1 MATRARGGGTGM
13 AVALVIFV
21 LLFVVALGLAIVY
34 MNKNEELKFN
44 SDRATEALNEYIKP
58 AERSSEDVKMAREA
72 AKDAGGSDSVVGH
85 LIKEKKTL
93 LAMISNAGT
102 VEVAKQT
109 LKSKGLEGGNIVS
122 VIDGLR
128 ADKDALDAKWKSEQK
143 LKEDAIAEKMKTLQE
158 KTQLETQYAEATKT
172 RTTEVQAID
181 ATVKAGQKTAS
192 DTFTSLQAS
201 QEEAAKKAAEEIAK
215 KEDEKAALLA
225 QIQTLQGKLQEYQR
239 NTVSTGGP
247 APELQTDGNVLSVV
261 PEDNIVSVDLGR
273 LNRVYL
279 GLTFEVFDR
288 KKGVS
293 KDQFGDVRGKASIEV
308 VKIKEASCECR
319 IVRTDRGAAIL
330 EGDLVANVVYDK
342 YRVFKFYVYG
352 EFDLNNDGT
361 ASTTDT
367 RRIVSLVEQW
377 GGTAAKQM
385 AYDVD
390 FLVLGKRPSEPKP
403 LKEGEVETPEE
414 IARRAAEAAAHKSF
428 LELEGLA
435 RTYKIPILNQ
445 NRFLT
450 LIGYYERQ

>member
-44 SDRATEALNEYIKP
+44 SDKAVSELAEYVKP

-72 AKDAGGSDSVVGH
+72 AKDAGGDSVVGH
-85 LIKEKKTL
+85 LVKERKTL
-93 LAMISNAGT
+93 LAYISNANT
-102 VEVAKQT
+102 LEVTKAT
-109 LKSKGLEGGNIVS
+109 LKSKQLESGNIIAA
-122 VIDGLR
+122 IDGLR
-128 ADKDALDAKWKSEQK
+128 ADKDALEAKWKAEQK

-158 KTQLETQYAEATKT
+158 KTALEAQYAAATT
-172 RTTEVQAID
+172 QRTTEVQAID
-181 ATVKAGQKTAS
+181 ATIKAGQKTAS

-215 KEDEKAALLA
+215 KEDEKAALLQ

-273 LNRVYL
+273 VNRVYL

-293 KDQFGDVRGKASIEV
+293 KDSFGDVRGKASVEV
-308 VKIKEASCECR
+308 VKIKETTCECR
-319 IVRTDRGAAIL
+319 IVRADRGAAIL

-342 YRVFKFYVYG
+342 YRVFKFYVFG
-352 EFDLNNDGT
+352 EFDLNNDGV

-390 FLVLGKRPSEPKP
+390 FLVLGKRPEQPAP

-414 IARRAAEAAAHKSF
+414 IARRAAADAAHKSF

>member
-44 SDRATEALNEYIKP
+44 SDRAVSELNEYVRGP
-58 AERSSEDVKMAREA
+58 ERSSEDVKMAREA
-72 AKDAGGSDSVVGH
+72 AKDAGGNDSVVGH
-85 LIKEKKTL
+85 LIKERKTL
-93 LAMISNAGT
+93 LAYISNANT
-102 VEVAKQT
+102 LEVTKKT
-109 LKSKGLEGGNIVS
+109 LESKKLEGGNIVAT
-122 VIDGLR
+122 IEGLR
-128 ADKDALDAKWKSEQK
+128 ADKDALDAKWKAEQK
-143 LKEDAIAEKMKTLQE
+143 LKEDAIAEKMKALQE
-158 KTQLETQYAEATKT
+158 KTQLEQQYAAATQQ
-172 RTTEVQAID
+172 RTTEVQQID
-181 ATVKAGQKTAS
+181 ANIKAGQKTSS

-215 KEDEKAALLA
+215 KEDEKAALMQ

-261 PEDNIVSVDLGR
+261 PEDNIVSIDLGR
-273 LNRVYL
+273 VNRIYL

-293 KDQFGDVRGKASIEV
+293 KDQFGDVRGKASVEV
-308 VKIKEASCECR
+308 VKIKETTCECR
-319 IVRTDRGAAIL
+319 IVRVDRGAAIL
-330 EGDLVANVVYDK
+330 EGDLVANVVFDK
-342 YRVFKFYVYG
+342 YRVFKFYVFG
-352 EFDLNNDGT
+352 EFDLNNDGV

-377 GGTAAKQM
+377 GGSAAKQM

-390 FLVLGKRPSEPKP
+390 FLVLGKRPEQPKP

-414 IARRAAEAAAHKSF
+414 IARRAAADAAVKSF